1 MLACGKPVIVNRFFK
16 LKLSHRLFKYRLYK
30 KRLNKE
36 MEKDISSFCFEAHKP
51 SDIPSSLDSAFNQ
64 FSSKLD
70 KVKEFQKKM
79 LFKLDG
85 LAAQRA
91 KKIILSITKN

>member
-1 MLACGKPVIVNRFFK
+1 
-16 LKLSHRLFKYRLYK
+16 
-30 KRLNKE
+30 

-51 SDIPSSLDSAFNQ
+51 RDIPASLDSAFNN
-64 FSSKLD
+64 FSGKLD

-91 KKIILSITKN
+91 KKIILSLAKN

>member
-16 LKLSHRLFKYRLYK
+16 LKLSHRLFKNRLYK

-36 MEKDISSFCFEAHKP
+36 MEKDISNFCFETHKP
-51 SDIPSSLDSAFNQ
+51 NDIPSSLDSAFNE
-64 FSSKLD
+64 FDSKLD

-85 LAAQRA
+85 LAALRA
-91 KKIILSITKN
+91 KKIIISLMKN